1 MSEFRSWAQSKSSK
15 KPTQRGF
22 DINEWRVQWE
32 RNGEGTEDE
41 KLYKAVDFTWRSLKK
56 VRDDISFHFENHA
69 PEKITYSQVLVLL
82 IAFANRHHIIHQLH
96 KLSTITENN
105 VNFITGIQHP
115 NLETND
121 EIAHSVVDS
130 LQSAID
136 YCSYSINKGTKL
148 KAGKKPQNKDQFISE
163 LISLSSAYSFFE
175 GFFWAFLYGSF
186 SYFEE
191 DSYHYFK
198 EDNNY
203 FNIANRE
210 AQYRKLKD
218 IYSEIQENKSSVNF
232 FPDIYS
238 FEFKKEGRKKIFK
251 RRIANFEQK
260 TLYYFIVLT
269 LNRVFGQFDN
279 KDIDNVFQDYNFNK
293 KELIEVFA
301 SISLFAEAHFDSK
314 AAPFN
319 MDINF
324 HSSSFKR
331 IDFCQTL
338 SHATSIDYRKVSS
351 IVDFLT
357 FNEGKSK
364 DLWAFPLIKIDDNC
378 IAVIVPAS
386 IAPMPQRVGEFWI
399 KGMGLNETSKGKH
412 YETKIIELLKE
423 HLNKNE
429 ILSKNV
435 DVFGPVE
442 LTCDGGRE
450 EIDLLIRIENKII
463 LIDIKCISSIDS
475 PVSEWNSLCKIKHG
489 ANQVIRKAE
498 FLKNNEA
505 NILKH
510 LKIKPVHKCEIY
522 PYVLVSNLSFNGVQV
537 DSVPVIDAD
546 ILISY
551 FSSGNLDMLHLDG
564 KPYVNINLYS
574 DLHEAALK
582 FDYYFK
588 NPFQTN
594 YSFDFYKSQSLE
606 YDFGLDKK
614 IVVERLIRT
623 DVSIDDIIT
632 NISSNDEFKTFVDN
646 QIYSIME
653 KGGIFSL

>member
-1 MSEFRSWAQSKSSK
+1 
-15 KPTQRGF
+15 
-22 DINEWRVQWE
+22 
-32 RNGEGTEDE
+32 
-41 KLYKAVDFTWRSLKK
+41 
-56 VRDDISFHFENHA
+56 
-69 PEKITYSQVLVLL
+69 
-82 IAFANRHHIIHQLH
+82 
-96 KLSTITENN
+96 
-105 VNFITGIQHP
+105 
-115 NLETND
+115 
-121 EIAHSVVDS
+121 
-130 LQSAID
+130 
-136 YCSYSINKGTKL
+136 
-148 KAGKKPQNKDQFISE
+148 
-163 LISLSSAYSFFE
+163 
-175 GFFWAFLYGSF
+175 
-186 SYFEE
+186 
-191 DSYHYFK
+191 
-198 EDNNY
+198 
-203 FNIANRE
+203 
-210 AQYRKLKD
+210 
-218 IYSEIQENKSSVNF
+218 SSVNF

-450 EIDLLIRIENKII
+450 EIDLLIRIGNKII

-510 LKIKPVHKCEIY
+510 L
-522 PYVLVSNLSFNGVQV
+522 
-537 DSVPVIDAD
+537 
-546 ILISY
+546 
-551 FSSGNLDMLHLDG
+551 
-564 KPYVNINLYS
+564 
-574 DLHEAALK
+574 
-582 FDYYFK
+582 
-588 NPFQTN
+588 
-594 YSFDFYKSQSLE
+594 
-606 YDFGLDKK
+606 
-614 IVVERLIRT
+614 
-623 DVSIDDIIT
+623 
-632 NISSNDEFKTFVDN
+632 
-646 QIYSIME
+646 
-653 KGGIFSL
+653 

>member
-1 MSEFRSWAQSKSSK
+1 M
-15 KPTQRGF
+15 
-22 DINEWRVQWE
+22 
-32 RNGEGTEDE
+32 
-41 KLYKAVDFTWRSLKK
+41 
-56 VRDDISFHFENHA
+56 
-69 PEKITYSQVLVLL
+69 
-82 IAFANRHHIIHQLH
+82 
-96 KLSTITENN
+96 
-105 VNFITGIQHP
+105 
-115 NLETND
+115 
-121 EIAHSVVDS
+121 
-130 LQSAID
+130 
-136 YCSYSINKGTKL
+136 
-148 KAGKKPQNKDQFISE
+148 
-163 LISLSSAYSFFE
+163 
-175 GFFWAFLYGSF
+175 
-186 SYFEE
+186 
-191 DSYHYFK
+191 
-198 EDNNY
+198 
-203 FNIANRE
+203 
-210 AQYRKLKD
+210 
-218 IYSEIQENKSSVNF
+218 
-232 FPDIYS
+232 
-238 FEFKKEGRKKIFK
+238 
-251 RRIANFEQK
+251 
-260 TLYYFIVLT
+260 
-269 LNRVFGQFDN
+269 
-279 KDIDNVFQDYNFNK
+279 FQDYNFNK

-594 YSFDFYKSQSLE
+594 YSFDFYKILPEIYKNTLSSLKAVDPLSSIDQFIEVGCYE
-606 YDFGLDKK
+606 YILSNFSYVNKRSDDLMFYRIVKAGQMNKDIYSKRRTQKVQFISSISNDKNNEFNLNDSDKVESVGQYIPTFDSRFDDVVNSNRNAGPIILAYNNYFIKK
-614 IVVERLIRT
+614 IEEYKMDDLRYNFNGVIISRYKVLRIYETLIKNHMAGT
-623 DVSIDDIIT
+623 LGAIKYAICKNSILT
-632 NISSNDEFKTFVDN
+632 EEQYRNIEDCL
-646 QIYSIME
+646 E
-653 KGGIFSL
+653 KVYGKNLRGVARR

>member
-1 MSEFRSWAQSKSSK
+1 MSIFRSWAQSNSSK

-22 DINEWRVQWE
+22 DINKWRVQWE
-32 RNGEGTEDE
+32 TNGEGVEDE
-41 KLYKAVDFTWRSLKK
+41 ELYKAVEFTWRSLKK

-82 IAFANRHHIIHQLH
+82 IAFANRHHIIHQMH
-96 KLSTITENN
+96 KLSARTENN

-115 NLETND
+115 NSETND

-136 YCSYSINKGTKL
+136 YCSYSIEKGVKL
-148 KAGKKPQNKDQFISE
+148 KSGKEPQNKDKFIAD

-175 GFFWAFLYGSF
+175 GFFWTFLYGSF
-186 SYFEE
+186 SYHEE
-191 DSYHYFK
+191 DSYHFFK
-198 EDNNY
+198 EDKNY
-203 FNIANRE
+203 YNIANRE

-218 IYSEIQENKSSVNF
+218 IYSEIQENKFSVNL

-238 FEFKKEGRKKIFK
+238 FEFRKEGRKKQFK
-251 RRIANFEQK
+251 KRIANFEQK

-269 LNRVFGQFDN
+269 LSKVFGQFDN
-279 KDIDNVFQDYNFNK
+279 KDIDNMFQNYNFNK

-301 SISLFAEAHFDSK
+301 SISLFTEAYFDYK
-314 AAPFN
+314 ATHFN
-319 MDINF
+319 MDFNF

-338 SHATSIDYRKVSS
+338 SHATSIDYCKVSS
-351 IVDFLT
+351 IIDFLT
-357 FNEGKSK
+357 FNEGKGK
-364 DLWAFPLIKIDDNC
+364 DLWAFPLIKIDDNS
-378 IAVIVPAS
+378 IAIIVPAS
-386 IAPMPQRVGEFWI
+386 IAPVPQRVGEFWI

-435 DVFGPVE
+435 DVFGPIE
-442 LTCDGGRE
+442 LVGDGGKE
-450 EIDLLIRIENKII
+450 EIDLLIHIDNKII

-489 ANQVIRKAE
+489 ASQVIRKAE
-498 FLKNNEA
+498 FFKNNEEI
-505 NILKH
+505 ILKH
-510 LKIKPVHKCEIY
+510 LNISPLHNCEIF

-551 FSSGNLDMLHLDG
+551 FSSGKLDMLHLEG
-564 KPYVNINLYS
+564 KPYVNIKLYS
-574 DLHEAALK
+574 DLQEAALN

-594 YSFDFYKSQSLE
+594 YSFDFYQSKKLE
-606 YDFGLDKK
+606 YDFGLDKE
-614 IVVERLIRT
+614 IVVERLVRT
-623 DVSIDDIIT
+623 DMSIDDIIN
-632 NISSNDEFKTFVDN
+632 NINNNDTFETFVDK

-653 KGGIFSL
+653 KGDIFSL